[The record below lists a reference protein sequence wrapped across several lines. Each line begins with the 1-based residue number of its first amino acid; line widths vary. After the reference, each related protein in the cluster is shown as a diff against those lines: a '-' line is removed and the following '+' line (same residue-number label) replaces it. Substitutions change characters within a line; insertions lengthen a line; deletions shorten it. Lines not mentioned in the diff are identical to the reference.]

1 MVERDPYAPSAAT
14 LAGDN
19 ADIYFRRSCDIL
31 EAEQLN
37 PVVAIEVFTRRRAL
51 LCGMR
56 EAQALLRQVLGEEA
70 EVWSLDEGD
79 WIEPREVVLR
89 IRAPYRQFGLYETV
103 LLGMLSSET
112 GWATAAAECVA
123 AADGGADHQL
133 WRSAHPSGGQRA
145 DGICGHRRGMR
156 WMRHSA
162 RGCPRRHRGNRDH
175 APRSDPVPRRYAQGG

>member
-1 MVERDPYAPSAAT
+1 MVERDFRLSSSRSPYAPSAET

-37 PVVAIEVFTRRRAL
+37 PVVAMEVFTRRRAL

-56 EAQALLRQVLGEEA
+56 EAQALLRQVFGEEA

-79 WIEPREVVLR
+79 WIEPREIVLR
-89 IRAPYRQFGLYETV
+89 IRAPYRQFGLYETA

-123 AADGGADHQL
+123 AADGVPIISFGARHIHPEV
-133 WRSAHPSGGQRA
+133 SARMEYAAIVG
-145 DGICGHRRGMR
+145 GMR
-156 WMRHSA
+156 WMCHST
-162 RGCPRRHRGNRDH
+162 RGCTRRH
-175 APRSDPVPRRYAQGG
+175 

>member
-37 PVVAIEVFTRRRAL
+37 PVVAMEVFTRRHAL

-56 EAQALLRQVLGEEA
+56 EAQALLRQVLGAEA

-79 WIEPREVVLR
+79 WIEPREVVLADS
-89 IRAPYRQFGLYETV
+89 RALPAVRAVRDGAVGDAQQRD
-103 LLGMLSSET
+103 GMGHGRGGVRGRSRR
-112 GWATAAAECVA
+112 
-123 AADGGADHQL
+123 GADHQL
-133 WRSAHPSGGQRA
+133 WRSAHPPRGQRP
-145 DGICGHRRGMR
+145 DGIRGHRRGVR

-162 RGCPRRHRGNRDH
+162 RGCPRWH
-175 APRSDPVPRRYAQGG
+175 